1 MWSLGLVGRGGEL
14 VFNLG
19 SYKALYMDGGDGC
32 VTRKNRTLQSFVHV
46 TELVHVKVEYI
57 MCISPQKCTQTPSP
71 ISGTYLHYICGDVY
85 PKNAFVIYSK
95 FKCSRYMPS
104 NDYLPEIPIY

>member
-1 MWSLGLVGRGGEL
+1 MKDDEKMIRIGMWSLGLVGRGGEL

-46 TELVHVKVEYI
+46 TEL
-57 MCISPQKCTQTPSP
+57 CAC
-71 ISGTYLHYICGDVY
+71 
-85 PKNAFVIYSK
+85 
-95 FKCSRYMPS
+95 
-104 NDYLPEIPIY
+104 

>member
-1 MWSLGLVGRGGEL
+1 M
-14 VFNLG
+14 FNLG

-57 MCISPQKCTQTPSP
+57 MCISPQ
-71 ISGTYLHYICGDVY
+71 
-85 PKNAFVIYSK
+85 F
-95 FKCSRYMPS
+95 FRERMPS
-104 NDYLPEIPIY
+104 IVADWLRGGGVQIPAPPLRVFFCLALFLLLRAVWR

>member
-46 TELVHVKVEYI
+46 TEL
-57 MCISPQKCTQTPSP
+57 CAC
-71 ISGTYLHYICGDVY
+71 
-85 PKNAFVIYSK
+85 
-95 FKCSRYMPS
+95 
-104 NDYLPEIPIY
+104 